1 MAPMALALILGW
13 WLVAAS
19 RAQQLPPPS
28 LSLHPSQGVS
38 LGDTVTLRCHL
49 PQLAARVELC
59 QEGYRGTEMCKDMDV
74 LQDTAEFSLVNVRR
88 KDAVKYWCQYRVFQP
103 PGTSKKSDPVELL
116 VTGEDIVASRWPWSV
131 PIELCSIT
139 VSSLHSDHSYPPPG
153 ISLIPKE
160 SVELGTNVTIQ
171 CWNQEYGGII
181 FLHKAGHSAPI
192 QHQVPDGGGT
202 ATFTIF
208 GVTPSDS
215 GTYRCSY
222 RIGGSSLL
230 LSPLGDNV
238 TLEVISRPVSP
249 GDNGRPH
256 GNLVAAVA
264 GGCAAAIAF
273 ILVVI
278 VSFLLAA
285 HRRQIR
291 RDENPGATTRSPKAV
306 QFQVSPADSQALTY
320 AQLQVLTPSTH
331 PPGSSTTPEPSV
343 IYAQVGTGGPR

>member
-1 MAPMALALILGW
+1 MATMALALILGW

-116 VTGEDIVASRWPWSV
+116 VT
-131 PIELCSIT
+131 
-139 VSSLHSDHSYPPPG
+139 DHSYPPPG